1 MTIPWS
7 TGLTPAT
14 AATLAASLRPGL
26 KRFWV
31 VIAAYVSSPTAPAV
45 ELTAEAGATAA
56 RAATAAG
63 SGRVTE
69 SDRTMPTANATERK
83 PSTILIS
90 RSRRDIVVRPR
101 SGSTEPAVVRSVRSS
116 RGSPTATTRT
126 HPRPWGAA
134 WALRLHREVI
144 ARCCPTTPLWESP
157 SRNPGEPAGH
167 HHDGHATKPIAR
179 KLCR

>member
-31 VIAAYVSSPTAPAV
+31 VIAAYISSPTAPGA
-45 ELTAEAGATAA
+45 ELTAGAGATAI
-56 RAATAAG
+56 RAGAAAG
-63 SGRVTE
+63 SGRVTK
-69 SDRTMPTANATERK
+69 SDRTMPTANATQRK

-101 SGSTEPAVVRSVRSS
+101 AGGTEPAIVRSVRSY
-116 RGSPTATTRT
+116 RGSPPARTRIIHSPGGPPGAPFI
-126 HPRPWGAA
+126 HPKPRKTL
-134 WALRLHREVI
+134 AL
-144 ARCCPTTPLWESP
+144 P
-157 SRNPGEPAGH
+157 
-167 HHDGHATKPIAR
+167 
-179 KLCR
+179 